1 MNIVFLRTDF
11 WFGLTAGGSVG
22 HVSGILS
29 AMKALGHRVRAF
41 STDILYG
48 VTPETAAV
56 EVLRPWSFLRW
67 PKIRV
72 LGPLLY
78 NVQILLGAR
87 RSLSANPPD
96 LLYQRHAIYSF
107 AAALLARHYRCP
119 LILEVNDLALRWARE
134 RSETIRLS
142 AVAALIERYM
152 FRRATLVVAVS
163 RVLHDQLVEEG
174 VPPEKIIVNPNGV
187 DSRRFHPDIPANE
200 IRNQLGLGGRVV
212 VGFIGTF
219 GSWHGVEEL
228 GQAIQNVAR
237 RRSDVH
243 FLLVGDGLLRPA
255 LEQRLASAGLS
266 GRATFTGLVPA
277 DEAPRYLA
285 ACDLFVSPHG
295 RPRTGRFIGSPTKL
309 FEYMA
314 MGRGLVASALDQ
326 IADVLQDGETALLVE
341 PGNVEALSEGILR
354 LASDRHCAAR
364 LGRKAR
370 EKVLAEY
377 TWEHNVSRTIAALEQ
392 RRLAAASDDPGL
404 ARTATPR

>member
-1 MNIVFLRTDF
+1 
-11 WFGLTAGGSVG
+11 
-22 HVSGILS
+22 
-29 AMKALGHRVRAF
+29 
-41 STDILYG
+41 
-48 VTPETAAV
+48 
-56 EVLRPWSFLRW
+56 
-67 PKIRV
+67 
-72 LGPLLY
+72 
-78 NVQILLGAR
+78 
-87 RSLSANPPD
+87 
-96 LLYQRHAIYSF
+96 
-107 AAALLARHYRCP
+107 
-119 LILEVNDLALRWARE
+119 
-134 RSETIRLS
+134 
-142 AVAALIERYM
+142 
-152 FRRATLVVAVS
+152 
-163 RVLHDQLVEEG
+163 LHDQLVEEG

-187 DSRRFHPDIPANE
+187 DSRRFHPDIPADG
-200 IRNQLGLGGRVV
+200 IRNRLGLRGRVV

-354 LASDRHCAAR
+354 LASDRPCAAR
-364 LGRKAR
+364 LGRNAR
-370 EKVLAEY
+370 ERVLAEY
-377 TWEHNVSRTIAALEQ
+377 TWEHNVSRTLGALEQ
-392 RRLAAASDDPGL
+392 RRLAAASDDPRS
-404 ARTATPR
+404 ARAVTPR